1 MNKLDIHTKCI
12 ELLDDK
18 IEQAERMMLAA
29 RESANSDT
37 KSSAGDKFETGREM
51 AMQEVNKAHTQNQ
64 QALAMKNALLKLNL
78 NQVSE
83 KVQVGSLVKTN
94 KGVFYISVS
103 LGIVDVNSENCFVIS
118 GNSPIGAK
126 LIGLEVGGEIDFN
139 GNSYLIKE
147 LS

>member
-12 ELLDDK
+12 ELLDEK
-18 IEQAERMMLAA
+18 IVQSERMMQAA
-29 RESANSDT
+29 RDSANSDT

-78 NQVSE
+78 SQSSDT
-83 KVQVGSLVKTN
+83 VQVGSLVQTN
-94 KGVFYISVS
+94 KGLFYISVS
-103 LGIVDVNSENCFVIS
+103 LGIVDVNSDNCFVIS
-118 GNSPIGAK
+118 GNSPIGSK
-126 LIGLEVGGEIDFN
+126 LIGLEIGGEIGFN

-147 LS
+147 IS